1 MDGKLKES
9 TGWTLERII
18 CDEAWDYITFQ
29 QASAQSGMPETIE
42 PALTHLIQYVT
53 EVATGYKD
61 PIYGYHQTW
70 AYETNSEHVSF
81 NNYNYD
87 QQKMYDCIMKT
98 SREIMENHPE
108 LSFIIPCGTAVQ
120 NLRQTEAAS
129 YLSKDGHH
137 LAGDENYVG
146 QYLASCTWA
155 ATILDIDLSQITF
168 LPLRYRN
175 DIKYLALAR
184 LAAMY
189 AVQSPYS
196 VTDPNNHYSAILDT
210 HTDSSEKER
219 RASIPYTLDGR
230 NALPFSKGI
239 YIKGGKTILRTTTG
253 TSIRKH

>member
-29 QASAQSGMPETIE
+29 Q
-42 PALTHLIQYVT
+42 
-53 EVATGYKD
+53 VATSVTYWIRCVKAGSMVSGIPLCALAGYKD